1 MRGILE
7 EAGIDMK
14 KCAVKRDGDAVV
26 RIEQIPGRKGSKS
39 VLWSAAYEY
48 LRASAMGM
56 TG

>member
-7 EAGIDMK
+7 ESGIDMK
-14 KCAVKRDGDAVV
+14 KCAAKRDGDEVI
-26 RIEQIPGRKGSKS
+26 RIEQIPGRKGSKP
-39 VLWSAAYEY
+39 VPWPAAYEY